1 MSSLVHAQFSDM
13 VKEEFIVTDLAAASR
28 DEALENLAEILVSR
42 GVCAPTFPQ
51 AIIDRER
58 EHPSALP
65 MRGHKIAIP
74 HTDAEHVYESM
85 ILFARLKRPVLFR
98 AMGSPAD
105 ELPVRLISMFAL
117 REQDQIGDLL
127 ETLITVFQDEP
138 LLDRIIRAPS
148 PRHVYALLYGAIR
161 GQDR

>member
-1 MSSLVHAQFSDM
+1 MNSVVHTQFSDM
-13 VKEEFIVTDLAAASR
+13 VKEEFIVTDLAANSR
-28 DEALENLAEILVSR
+28 DEALEHLAEILVTR
-42 GVCAPTFPQ
+42 GACAPTFPR

-58 EHPSALP
+58 MHPSALP

-74 HTDAEHVYESM
+74 HTDAEHVYEST

-98 AMGSPAD
+98 AMGSVSD

-127 ETLITVFQDEP
+127 ETLITVFQDEK
-138 LLDRIIRAPS
+138 LLGRILRAPS
-148 PRHVYALLYGAIR
+148 PRRIYTLLREAIR
-161 GQDR
+161 ERDR